1 MEEINEIL
9 LNYIV
14 EDGLILIPVL
24 YIIGEII
31 KQTLIIKDKW
41 IPLILLFFGVL
52 FSVLLLNDP
61 MINNI
66 IKGILI
72 TGEKV
77 FYDQVKKKN
86 IKKKYLILI
95 IKDKWISLILLFFGV
110 LFSVLLLNDPMINN
124 IIQGILITGVTVFF
138 DQVKKQYFEK
148 EY

>member
-66 IKGILI
+66 I
-72 TGEKV
+72 
-77 FYDQVKKKN
+77 
-86 IKKKYLILI
+86 
-95 IKDKWISLILLFFGV
+95 
-110 LFSVLLLNDPMINN
+110 
-124 IIQGILITGVTVFF
+124 QGILITGATVYI

>member
-1 MEEINEIL
+1 MEYMNEMI

-66 IKGILI
+66 I
-72 TGEKV
+72 
-77 FYDQVKKKN
+77 
-86 IKKKYLILI
+86 
-95 IKDKWISLILLFFGV
+95 
-110 LFSVLLLNDPMINN
+110 
-124 IIQGILITGVTVFF
+124 QGILITGATVYI

>member
-1 MEEINEIL
+1 MNEMF

-66 IKGILI
+66 I
-72 TGEKV
+72 
-77 FYDQVKKKN
+77 
-86 IKKKYLILI
+86 
-95 IKDKWISLILLFFGV
+95 
-110 LFSVLLLNDPMINN
+110 
-124 IIQGILITGVTVFF
+124 QGILITGATVYIN
-138 DQVKKQYFEK
+138 QVKKQYFENL
-148 EY
+148 